1 MIEKSV
7 QDESTIMMGR
17 SILSCVPKSKLW
29 MRRYLFLGA
38 LFLMGQLFS
47 VAHAAEF
54 GDHSHSHDEISCTI
68 QAAGAAAKSIFVASS
83 SIVPIPPMSI
93 VATMQPQDV
102 LATLQIIHHHR
113 QARAPPPLVF

>member
-1 MIEKSV
+1 M
-7 QDESTIMMGR
+7 TGR
-17 SILSCVPKSKLW
+17 LSLYGVLMSGLQ
-29 MRRYLFLGA
+29 MRRYLFLGV

-68 QAAGAAAKSIFVASS
+68 QATGAAAKSIFVASS
-83 SIVPIPPMSI
+83 PIVPIPPMSI
-93 VATMQPQDV
+93 VATMQPQEV
-102 LATLQIIHHHR
+102 SATLQRIYHHC